1 MCTDILCWISVDYIN
16 SIQKLWK
23 QEEDEHM
30 YAYMNMARNF
40 RLIIVTRSSRGSH
53 RNREWCWWQSK
64 CTECTKPGDAA
75 PDFPR
80 THECSWSGGTERW
93 SRNWRAWCPRCCG
106 GTRSHTPD
114 WAPTTALPN
123 RCPASGSAL
132 AVFGGHLVHNGH
144 MVFAPPSFHHQ
155 QQRH

>member
-53 RNREWCWWQSK
+53 RNREWCW
-64 CTECTKPGDAA
+64 
-75 PDFPR
+75 
-80 THECSWSGGTERW
+80 
-93 SRNWRAWCPRCCG
+93 
-106 GTRSHTPD
+106 
-114 WAPTTALPN
+114 
-123 RCPASGSAL
+123 
-132 AVFGGHLVHNGH
+132 
-144 MVFAPPSFHHQ
+144 
-155 QQRH
+155 